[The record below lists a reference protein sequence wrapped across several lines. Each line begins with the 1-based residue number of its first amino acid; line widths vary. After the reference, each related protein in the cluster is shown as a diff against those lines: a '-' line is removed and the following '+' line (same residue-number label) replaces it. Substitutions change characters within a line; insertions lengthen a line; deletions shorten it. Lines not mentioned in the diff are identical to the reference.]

1 MNKGMSEIVKTISK
15 IVSPFIIIF
24 GISVIFYGHLTP
36 GGGFPGGVII
46 SASFVILLLAY
57 GKEKILS
64 KLSLYKSD
72 ILHDIGALMFL
83 SVALTGF
90 IGGTFFLNIFDK
102 GKLFSLWSGG
112 NLIFSNIAIGLKV
125 GTSLFL
131 GIILLSMVRIVYK
144 ENKIEFYEK
153 KEDIK

>member
-15 IVSPFIIIF
+15 IVVPFIIIF

-46 SASFVILLLAY
+46 SASFVLLLLAY
-57 GKEKILS
+57 GREKVLS

-72 ILHDIGALMFL
+72 ILHDIGAIMFL
-83 SVALTGF
+83 SVSLIGF
-90 IGGTFFLNIFDK
+90 AGGVFFLNIFNK

-112 NLIFSNIAIGLKV
+112 NLLFSNIAIGLKV

-131 GIILLSMVRIVYK
+131 GITLLSMARIIHK

-153 KEDIK
+153 EEDIK

>member
-15 IVSPFIIIF
+15 IVSPFIIVF
-24 GISVIFYGHLTP
+24 GISIIFYGHLTP

-46 SASFVILLLAY
+46 AASFIILLLAY
-57 GKEKILS
+57 GREKVLS

-72 ILHDIGALMFL
+72 ILHDIGAIMFL
-83 SVALTGF
+83 SVALIGFTG
-90 IGGTFFLNIFDK
+90 GVFFLNIFHR
-102 GKLFSLWSGG
+102 GNLFSLWSGG
-112 NLIFSNIAIGLKV
+112 NLLFSNIAIGLKV

-131 GIILLSMVRIVYK
+131 GITLLSMARIVYR

-153 KEDIK
+153 EEDIK

>member
-1 MNKGMSEIVKTISK
+1 MNKGMSEIVKNISK

-24 GISVIFYGHLTP
+24 GISIIFYGHLTP

-46 SASFVILLLAY
+46 AASFVLLLLAY
-57 GKEKILS
+57 GREKVLS

-72 ILHDIGALMFL
+72 ILHDIGAIMFL
-83 SVALTGF
+83 SVALIGF
-90 IGGTFFLNIFDK
+90 SGGIFFLNFFDK

-112 NLIFSNIAIGLKV
+112 NLLFSNIAIGLKI

-131 GIILLSMVRIVYK
+131 GITLLSMIRIVYK
-144 ENKIEFYEK
+144 KNKIEFYEK
-153 KEDIK
+153 EEDIK

>member
-1 MNKGMSEIVKTISK
+1 MNRGMSEIVKTISK

-46 SASFVILLLAY
+46 SASFVLLLLAY
-57 GKEKILS
+57 GREKVLS

-83 SVALTGF
+83 SVALVGF
-90 IGGTFFLNIFDK
+90 IGGTFFLNIFNK

-112 NLIFSNIAIGLKV
+112 NLLFSNIAIGLKV

-131 GIILLSMVRIVYK
+131 GITLLSMVRIVYK
-144 ENKIEFYEK
+144 ENKIEFYENE
-153 KEDIK
+153 EDIK

>member
-15 IVSPFIIIF
+15 IVTPFVIIF

-46 SASFVILLLAY
+46 SACFVLLLLAY
-57 GKEKILS
+57 GKEKVLL

-72 ILHDIGALMFL
+72 ILHNLGAIMFL
-83 SVALTGF
+83 SVALIGF
-90 IGGTFFLNIFDK
+90 LGGVFFLNIFDK

-112 NLIFSNIAIGLKV
+112 NLLFSNISIGLKV

-131 GIILLSMVRIVYK
+131 GIVLLSMARVVYK
-144 ENKIEFYEK
+144 ENKIEFFEK
-153 KEDIK
+153 EEDIK

>member
-83 SVALTGF
+83 SVALAGF

>member
-72 ILHDIGALMFL
+72 ILHNIGALMFL